1 MRPSRH
7 PGTVLRDPDN
17 SRTGRC
23 EGMTDS
29 ELQLESALIDTSDI
43 DLVELRNLPDSALK
57 AALLRFRE
65 ENSQETD
72 IYAGFDSAI

>member
-1 MRPSRH
+1 
-7 PGTVLRDPDN
+7 
-17 SRTGRC
+17 
-23 EGMTDS
+23 MTDS